1 MLNIKPPN
9 YKYCPFCGKKLDS
22 KVEEQK
28 TRKFCGDCRWTYY
41 PHVAGAVAA
50 IICKQNK
57 ILMVQRKR
65 EPYKGTWMFP
75 AGFIDYGEHPRET
88 LEREIKEETGLKLI
102 KAHLIDVL
110 QNEDDYRSL
119 GHFCFFY
126 KAEVGDGEIKTDED
140 ENENIKW
147 FDLKKLPKIG
157 WKGHQTMMK
166 RLLKEKS

>member
-1 MLNIKPPN
+1 M
-9 YKYCPFCGKKLDS
+9 
-22 KVEEQK
+22 
-28 TRKFCGDCRWTYY
+28 
-41 PHVAGAVAA
+41 
-50 IICKQNK
+50 
-57 ILMVQRKR
+57 
-65 EPYKGTWMFP
+65 
-75 AGFIDYGEHPRET
+75 
-88 LEREIKEETGLKLI
+88 I

-119 GHFCFFY
+119 GNFCFFY